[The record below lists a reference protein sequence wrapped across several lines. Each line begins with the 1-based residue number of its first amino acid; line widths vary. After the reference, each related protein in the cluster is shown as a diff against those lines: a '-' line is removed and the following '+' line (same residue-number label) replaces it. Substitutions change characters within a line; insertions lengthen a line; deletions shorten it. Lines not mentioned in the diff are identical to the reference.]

1 MAQRCFDS
9 FNVVLS
15 ASERS
20 SKKRNTTIYTE
31 IQKNVQQLHTANPIK
46 QNGFYYNKNSVIN
59 PTCDISSGLVE
70 VAKSYELL
78 ADIKEGCSIIYPNQV
93 STPKYESW
101 SGNLFSANYVKYGIG
116 NVVQT
121 DLSLNN
127 VIDPSNLLFYDKCFF
142 IYNENRP
149 ESWIRIVDL
158 SFQNTYFSRDANNT
172 IGC

>member
-9 FNVVLS
+9 FNTVLS
-15 ASERS
+15 ASECS
-20 SKKRNTTIYTE
+20 SKKRNTAIYTE
-31 IQKNVQQLHTANPIK
+31 IQKNVQRLNTANPIK
-46 QNGFYYNKNSVIN
+46 TNGFYYNKNSVVN
-59 PTCDISSGLVE
+59 PTCDISNGLVA
-70 VAKSYELL
+70 VTKSYELK
-78 ADIKEGCSIIYPNQV
+78 ADIKDGGNLIYPEHV

-101 SGNLFSANYVKYGIG
+101 CGNLYSANYVKYGIG

-158 SFQNTYFSRDANNT
+158 SFQSTYFSRDANNT

>member
-15 ASERS
+15 SGERS

-31 IQKNVQQLHTANPIK
+31 IQKNVQRFNTANPIK

-59 PTCDISSGLVE
+59 PTCDISSGLVS

-78 ADIKEGCSIIYPNQV
+78 ADIKEGSSIIYPTLV

-101 SGNLFSANYVKYGIG
+101 CGNLFSANYVKYGVG
-116 NVVQT
+116 NVVQVDSST
-121 DLSLNN
+121 NII
-127 VIDPSNLLFYDKCFF
+127 IDPSNVLFYNECFF
-142 IYNENRP
+142 NYNENRP
-149 ESWIRIVDL
+149 ETWTRIVDL
-158 SFQNTYFSRDANNT
+158 SFQSTYFGKSANNT
-172 IGC
+172 LGC